1 MFSLIDAVI
10 VRPIVNILFVIY
22 NYVGDFGLAIIIFVA
37 IVKLA
42 TWPLIKKQMHQ
53 TRIMRQIQPE
63 LAEIKKRCNGNR
75 QMESLQMMEL
85 YKRKNV
91 KPFSSIA
98 TVFIQLPIFIALFT
112 AINVSVRPCEVSDD
126 YKAPVAASRCVNAKE
141 GKTIKYNVIHSAYPF
156 VANMDRINEIIE
168 KQKNYFVAY
177 EANPEEATYEFQPT
191 LFGKLD
197 LSVKATDFI
206 NDLKSEEGFTAHS
219 WNSVV
224 ILIFALCSAVAQFI
238 MTKMNDPSRKTGKKR
253 KGFRQLMKETADG
266 KDVSQD
272 EINAMAQQQ
281 STMMMPFMMLFIMIS
296 LPGAIVFYYLLN
308 NTITIALNKVLM
320 NRNLSEME
328 EKADKRIIKELKAHE
343 AVEAEIVKGVEKNI
357 KDAKKEA
364 NQSHYGNKNKNKD
377 ADEGVHITRISA
389 SDKKKRRK

>member
-1 MFSLIDAVI
+1 MFSLIDALI

-22 NYVGDFGLAIIIFVA
+22 NLVGDFGLAIIIFVV

-53 TRIMRQIQPE
+53 TRLMRQIQPE

-91 KPFSSIA
+91 KPFASIA
-98 TVFIQLPIFIALFT
+98 TLFIQLPIFMALFT
-112 AINVSVRPCEVSDD
+112 AINVTVRPCEVSSD
-126 YKAPVAASRCVNAKE
+126 YNAPVAASRCAGVKE
-141 GKTIKYNVIHSAYPF
+141 GKVIKYNVMHSAYPF
-156 VANMDRINEIIE
+156 VANMSRINDIIE
-168 KQKNYFVAY
+168 KQKTYLTAY
-177 EANPEEATYEFQPT
+177 AENPEEANYEFQPM

-197 LSVKATDFI
+197 LSVKATDFLS
-206 NDLKSEEGFTAHS
+206 DLKDGKGFTKHS
-219 WNSVV
+219 LHSVV
-224 ILIFALCSAVAQFI
+224 ILGFAICSAIAQFI
-238 MTKMNDPSRKTGKKR
+238 MTKMVDPSRKNGKKAR
-253 KGFRQLMKETADG
+253 GFRELMKETAKGNEVDQ
-266 KDVSQD
+266 S

-296 LPGAIVFYYLLN
+296 LPGALVFYYLLN
-308 NTITIALNKVLM
+308 NIVTIGLNKVVL

-328 EKADKRIIKELKAHE
+328 ESADKKIIKELKAHE
-343 AVEAEIVKGVEKNI
+343 AVEAEIVKSVEKNI
-357 KDAKKEA
+357 KDAQKE
-364 NQSHYGNKNKNKD
+364 SSGHYGNKNKNKD
-377 ADEGVHITRISA
+377 ADSGVHITRITA

>member
-1 MFSLIDAVI
+1 MFSLIDALI

-22 NYVGDFGLAIIIFVA
+22 DLVGDFGLAIIIFVV

-42 TWPLIKKQMHQ
+42 TWPLMKKQLQQ

-91 KPFSSIA
+91 KPFRSVA

-112 AINVSVRPCEVSDD
+112 AINVTVRPCEVSDQ
-126 YKAPVAASRCVNAKE
+126 YQAPVAATRCANTKE
-141 GKTIKYNVIHSAYPF
+141 GKTIKYNVGHSAYPF
-156 VANMDRINEIIE
+156 VANMSRISDIIE
-168 KQKNYFVAY
+168 KQDTYMKAY
-177 EANPEEATYEFQPT
+177 AENPDEANYEFEPK
-191 LFGKLD
+191 LFGKLN

-206 NDLKSEEGFTAHS
+206 SDIKDNGFTKHS
-219 WNSVV
+219 IHSLV
-224 ILIFALCSAVAQFI
+224 IFGFAICSAVAQFI
-238 MTKMNDPSRKTGKKR
+238 MTRMNDPNRKKGKKT
-253 KGFRQLMKETADG
+253 KGFRQLMKETAKG
-266 KDVSQD
+266 NDVSQD

-281 STMMMPFMMLFIMIS
+281 STMMMPFMMLFIMVS
-296 LPGAIVFYYLLN
+296 LPGALVFYYLLN
-308 NTITIALNKVLM
+308 NTITICLNKFMM
-320 NRNLSEME
+320 NRNL
-328 EKADKRIIKELKAHE
+328 EKMDEVADKSIIKELKAHE

-357 KDAKKEA
+357 KDAKKES
-364 NQSHYGNKNKNKD
+364 NGHYGNKNKNKD
-377 ADEGVHITRISA
+377 ADSGVHITRIAA